1 MNFEDVLDQMEVDAL
16 NIEANASAAAT
27 VNVKDELLL
36 SEDSDCD
43 WPREAEGSS
52 EIFEEKYFKI
62 LDELKSTNRKL
73 HPNKKQR
80 VLPVKRKLYKIKIDD
95 LLFSKH
101 YKSLRACVL
110 ENRIQKISDIEK
122 MLKGEQVCEETCEKD
137 SKTFYKRRKDDQLIR
152 GLCRA
157 EYFLT
162 SKEYEN
168 ASENAVGDKQMKS
181 QKNDLEDIRDE
192 LEEEL
197 LSEW

>member
-36 SEDSDCD
+36 SEDSDCE
-43 WPREAEGSS
+43 WPKEAEGSS
-52 EIFEEKYFKI
+52 ETFEDKYFQI

-101 YKSLRACVL
+101 YKSLKACVL

-122 MLKGEQVCEETCEKD
+122 MLKGEQVCEETCDKD
-137 SKTFYKRRKDDQLIR
+137 SKTFYKRRKDNQLIR
-152 GLCRA
+152 DLCRA

-168 ASENAVGDKQMKS
+168 ASENAVGDKQKKS
-181 QKNDLEDIRDE
+181 KNNSLEDIRDE